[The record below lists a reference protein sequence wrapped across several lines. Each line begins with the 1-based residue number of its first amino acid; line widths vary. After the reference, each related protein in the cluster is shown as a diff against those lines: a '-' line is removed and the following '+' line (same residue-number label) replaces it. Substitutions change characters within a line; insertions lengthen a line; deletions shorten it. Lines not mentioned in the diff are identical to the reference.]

1 MIASS
6 GTALSNL
13 AYLIGA
19 IVLAV
24 IGGLAVWLR
33 HRKPKSVDANMAS
46 FKRGLNALAPDV
58 RPGQA
63 GGHWRRA
70 ETESHVQAVPMALT
84 HVRLERPEV
93 VASDEADHE
102 PNIDAVDLGVNS
114 GDRAGNSGDLAAA
127 SEAAAKLAGGE
138 PG

>member
-1 MIASS
+1 VIASS

-24 IGGLAVWLR
+24 IGGFAVWLR

-63 GGHWRRA
+63 AGQWRRA
-70 ETESHVQAVPMALT
+70 ETESHVQAVPMSLT
-84 HVRLERPEV
+84 HVRVERPEV
-93 VASDEADHE
+93 VASGEADHG
-102 PNIDAVDLGVNS
+102 PDIDAGDLAAS
-114 GDRAGNSGDLAAA
+114 SGDLAAA

>member
-24 IGGLAVWLR
+24 LGGVAVWLR

-46 FKRGLNALAPDV
+46 FKRGLNALAPDL
-58 RPGQA
+58 RAGQ
-63 GGHWRRA
+63 GSGRRQEA
-70 ETESHVQAVPMALT
+70 ESRVQAVPMDLS
-84 HVRLERPEV
+84 HVRVERARVSPVDEV
-93 VASDEADHE
+93 EGAQAAEAD
-102 PNIDAVDLGVNS
+102 
-114 GDRAGNSGDLAAA
+114 
-127 SEAAAKLAGGE
+127 AKLAGGDS
-138 PG
+138 G